1 MDKVFVGK
9 EATVL
14 NGKCAGIT
22 GMVVG
27 ADSESK
33 EVEIRVEVGTYITT
47 GYENITQD

>member
-1 MDKVFVGK
+1 MEKVFVGK

-14 NGKCAGIT
+14 NGKCAGVT

-33 EVEIRVEVGTYITT
+33 TVEIRIEVGTYITT
-47 GYENITQD
+47 GYNNIIQD